1 MEDKGFF
8 HKFVPS
14 TVYFTTSPIHL
25 TRYMPLILMVTC
37 HIGGCG
43 NGRGSGCVS
52 SCNMLL
58 DWKVALIIRHNNGCV
73 ANTGNGCGCGSWS
86 GGGCGSWCGSGC
98 GSGHGCGVGL
108 TKATF
113 WVFTSVSWSGRYWK
127 MANSHYRATPPD
139 TTSKWNFV
147 RIKIIYVS

>member
-1 MEDKGFF
+1 MGFS

-25 TRYMPLILMVTC
+25 TRSMPLISMVTC

-43 NGRGSGCVS
+43 NGRGNGCGYGRGSGCVS

-58 DWKVALIIRHNNGCV
+58 DWKVALIIRHNNGFV
-73 ANTGNGCGCGSWS
+73 GNTGNGSWS
-86 GGGCGSWCGSGC
+86 GGGGGSWCGSGC
-98 GSGHGCGVGL
+98 GSGHCSGHGCGVGL

-113 WVFTSVSWSGRYWK
+113 WVFTSVS
-127 MANSHYRATPPD
+127 
-139 TTSKWNFV
+139 
-147 RIKIIYVS
+147 